1 MVKIFKRSCAICKIQ
16 DVTLIK
22 FENRSGMRMV
32 FCESCKKYAERRSF
46 KVIKLYYGKK
56 SNKPVAQQYMR

>member
-46 KVIKLYYGKK
+46 KVIKRYYGKN
-56 SNKPVAQQYMR
+56 SNKPVAQ